1 MENFANDFSSTLSAA
16 VTSAAVSLTVTSASG
31 APAPNFRVR
40 IDNELILVT
49 AATGTTWTVT
59 RGIEGTT
66 AAAHAAGA
74 AVVCVLTA
82 GVLAALRDHV
92 QDVAHGGT
100 GGTTAA
106 EARTGLGLAN
116 HEKVA
121 VDAGGNATVTGSGTF
136 GGGLRTGANAGIG
149 VDNTGWTTP
158 GAVQI
163 GGSGTV
169 SGDTNSLIMSEGIV
183 GTPYAGFGAKYA
195 TTGDQPI
202 CFVVSKGANAAF
214 KWRIGDAGT
223 VGNYIPTLADYMALD
238 KSGLTVTG
246 SGTFGGNVLPTADN
260 TLTCGTAP
268 NRWKEV
274 FAGNNVINT
283 SDARVK
289 TAPRKMTDA
298 EIAAAVALSENV
310 GIFQYL
316 DAVAEKGEAAREHVG
331 MTVQSAI
338 AIMEAHGLDP
348 HRYGFICHDEW
359 PEETAEAEDPAGDIV
374 RVSERQVTR
383 TEPQPYSEI
392 QIIDGTPTLVTGV
405 RDVQVPVTKMVA
417 VVDESGEAVLDAE
430 GEPLTH
436 PVPVME
442 KVETRY
448 SLKVTREAGD
458 LYSFRSEQLNLF
470 IARGLAAKLSTAE
483 PGK

>member
-1 MENFANDFSSTLSAA
+1 MENFANDFATTLSAA
-16 VTSAAVSLTVTSASG
+16 LTSGSVSLTVTSASG

-59 RGIEGTT
+59 RGIEGTI

-82 GVLAALRDHV
+82 GVLVALRDHI
-92 QDVAHGGT
+92 QDIAHGGT

-106 EARTGLGLAN
+106 ESRTALGLAN
-116 HEKVA
+116 HEKVT
-121 VDAGGNATVTGSGTF
+121 VDAGGNAAFTGSGTF
-136 GGGLRTGANAGIG
+136 GSDIIG
-149 VDNTGWTTP
+149 KRD
-158 GAVQI
+158 
-163 GGSGTV
+163 
-169 SGDTNSLIMSEGIV
+169 LI
-183 GTPYAGFGAKYA
+183 
-195 TTGDQPI
+195 
-202 CFVVSKGANAAF
+202 
-214 KWRIGDAGT
+214 IGDANEDAERFMNIIGAGNARKFGIQLAGSPRLWT
-223 VGNYIPTLADYMALD
+223 STATIGITHLVGSDGN
-238 KSGLTVTG
+238 GLHITPGGNISVDG
-246 SGTFGGNVLPTADN
+246 SGTFSGNILPSSDN
-260 TLTCGTAP
+260 TINCGTAS
-268 NRWKEV
+268 NRWKEI

-298 EIAAAVALSENV
+298 EIAAAVTLSENI

-359 PEETAEAEDPAGDIV
+359 AEETSEVEDPAGDIV
-374 RVSERQVTR
+374 RVAERQVTR

-405 RDVQVPVTKMVA
+405 RNVQVPVTEMVA

-448 SLKVTREAGD
+448 SIKVTRAAGD
-458 LYSFRSEQLNLF
+458 LYSFRTEQLNLF
-470 IARGLAAKLSTAE
+470 IARGLAAKLSTVE
-483 PGK
+483 TGK